1 MKFTQQ
7 NIESARINLS
17 EFVIAKAKD
26 LSYIF
31 DFGYK
36 AVDNAPN
43 DYDSLLDAW
52 QHAKRQTE
60 QGKDAYLPI
69 WNGASDSTIYTSQ
82 EANYA
87 FRFWHDCFHCA
98 YSLEFDTRDEISL
111 GLLQVNDVKNH
122 FGNDS
127 LEAKLMLA
135 DTVGQSTYAAMNN
148 GEFPEN
154 QIAFVLSFLNTMKGN

>member
-7 NIESARINLS
+7 NISSARINLS

-43 DYDSLLDAW
+43 DYDSLLEAW
-52 QHAKRQTE
+52 HHAKHQKE
-60 QGKDAYLPI
+60 QGKDAFLPI
-69 WNGASDSTIYTSQ
+69 WNGASDTTIYTSQ

-87 FRFWHDCFHCA
+87 FRFWHDVLHCI
-98 YSLEFDTRDEISL
+98 SGLKFNTLDEIDL
-111 GLLQVNDVKNH
+111 GLMQTENVKKR

-135 DTVGQSTYAAMNN
+135 DTVGQSTYAALNN
-148 GEFPEN
+148 GEFPED
-154 QIAFVLSFLNTMKGN
+154 QMAFVLSFLNTMKGN